1 MNSSTLVLAVA
12 LSTTG
17 SGCAYYTAHELVP
30 TNIRTTEAEALTAG
44 PTRVEA
50 QVCGNR
56 LFSIP
61 FGPDPTMDALIRALE
76 DQTANTVALEDI
88 CIDHVFINY
97 LFIFWQDCVHGTATP
112 LLAAAKP
119 RMPKH
124 QAREAPPPAP
134 PSEQPTTTETPP
146 AASSPPP
153 EPFADPFAH

>member
-1 MNSSTLVLAVA
+1 MNPSTLVLAVA

-30 TNIRTTEAEALTAG
+30 TNVRTTEAEALTAG

-76 DQTANTVALEDI
+76 EQTANTVALEDI

-112 LLAAAKP
+112 LLTAAKP
-119 RMPKH
+119 KMPKH
-124 QAREAPPPAP
+124 QTREAPPATTP
-134 PSEQPTTTETPP
+134 EQPTPETSP
-146 AASSPPP
+146 AASSPAP
-153 EPFADPFAH
+153 EPYADPFAH

>member
-1 MNSSTLVLAVA
+1 MNPSTLVLAVA
-12 LSTTG
+12 LSTPA

-50 QVCGNR
+50 RVCGDR
-56 LFSIP
+56 LLSIP

-76 DQTANTVALEDI
+76 EQTPNTVALEDI

-97 LFIFWQDCVHGTATP
+97 VFIFWQDCVHGTATP

-119 RMPKH
+119 RIPKH
-124 QAREAPPPAP
+124 QTREAPTAP
-134 PSEQPTTTETPP
+134 NQEQPTPETPP
-146 AASSPPP
+146 AESSPPP
-153 EPFADPFAH
+153 DPFADPFAH